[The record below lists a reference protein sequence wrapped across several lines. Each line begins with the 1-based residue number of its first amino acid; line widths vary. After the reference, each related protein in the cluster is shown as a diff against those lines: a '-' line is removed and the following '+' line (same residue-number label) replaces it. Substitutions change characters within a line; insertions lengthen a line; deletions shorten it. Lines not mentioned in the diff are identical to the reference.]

1 MGKRESP
8 SRALDTEK
16 EGRNR
21 LRERMMQARS
31 VSRATTV
38 CSARPRTVKVSAVS
52 RPNRLSEAKAVLKK
66 ELPKIEAAAIV
77 GAATLTASPALA
89 LVDKRM
95 NGDGTRLFL
104 GINDP
109 ILGFI
114 LVSVF
119 GAVWAV
125 FSQSTKELGAGEEDG
140 DDGGLSL

>member
-1 MGKRESP
+1 MGKEIKRVLARHLTP
-8 SRALDTEK
+8 RK
-16 EGRNR
+16 
-21 LRERMMQARS
+21 RERMMQARS

-119 GAVWAV
+119 GGKNRCRRPPL
-125 FSQSTKELGAGEEDG
+125 SQRH
-140 DDGGLSL
+140 

>member
-21 LRERMMQARS
+21 LRERERERERMMQARS

-52 RPNRLSEAKAVLKK
+52 RPN
-66 ELPKIEAAAIV
+66 
-77 GAATLTASPALA
+77 
-89 LVDKRM
+89 
-95 NGDGTRLFL
+95 RLFL